1 MLRYKVKMPKV
12 VKEIK
17 PKVEN
22 KKPVAK
28 KKSSK

>member
-22 KKPVAK
+22 KKPVTK